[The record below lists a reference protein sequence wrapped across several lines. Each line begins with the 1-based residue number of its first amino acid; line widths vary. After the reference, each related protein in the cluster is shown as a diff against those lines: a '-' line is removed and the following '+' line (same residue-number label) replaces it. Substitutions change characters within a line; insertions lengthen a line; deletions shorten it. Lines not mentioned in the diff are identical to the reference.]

1 MLVAISSKTRSN
13 EEIVDHMSD
22 VFDAGEKTY
31 VICVTVSI
39 ELTSD
44 NVGISVSKSIESHR
58 PIVKSTFR

>member
-1 MLVAISSKTRSN
+1 
-13 EEIVDHMSD
+13 MSD
-22 VFDAGEKTY
+22 VFDAGEETY

-44 NVGISVSKSIESHR
+44 NVGISVSKSIESHG